1 MTKDPLEMAK
11 VCGKWLKYLRNDLNI
26 WEMT

>member
-1 MTKDPLEMAK
+1 MTKDMLERAK
-11 VCGKWLKYLRNDLNI
+11 VCGKLLKYLRNDLNI

>member
-1 MTKDPLEMAK
+1 MTKDMLERAK
-11 VCGKWLKYLRNDLNI
+11 VCGKWLKYLRKDLDI

>member
-1 MTKDPLEMAK
+1 MTKDMLEITK
-11 VCGKWLKYLRNDLNI
+11 VCGEWLKNLRNDLNI

>member
-1 MTKDPLEMAK
+1 MTKDMLERAK

>member
-1 MTKDPLEMAK
+1 MTKDTLEMAK
-11 VCGKWLKYLRNDLNI
+11 VCGKWLKYFRNGLNI

>member
-1 MTKDPLEMAK
+1 MAIDTLEMVK
-11 VCGKWLKYLRNDLNI
+11 VCGKWLKCLRNDLNI

>member
-1 MTKDPLEMAK
+1 MTKDTLEMAK
-11 VCGKWLKYLRNDLNI
+11 VCGKWLKYLRNFLNI